1 MIVVFFR
8 VLFFILPP
16 FQILKNM
23 WLRVIALLFCW
34 YGVAQNKPIHYSTSN
49 GLPHDIT
56 YGLFQD
62 SLGYIWIGTDNGL
75 VKYDGNEFKTFT
87 IKEGLRS
94 NYVID
99 INETKDN
106 KIVIGMWGGGVQL
119 IQNDSVL
126 ISKGSTNHFT
136 KISKINIEENTIIA
150 SSENNRFHILYKNN
164 NNYIEEKIDFKI
176 KENAA
181 LFDIKEKIGADNSRI
196 LNPINTNDKLF
207 FIGGNNFGLQKTKGI
222 LSLDFKQF
230 SYKEEFPFLGNKE
243 INDLIYKE
251 GIYIGLADTE
261 EIVFNDKKILEVNPI
276 KFKTIKSN
284 FKFKRFIKTKRFNVY
299 VLEDEFHISDQI
311 IVYDNISKKEIN
323 FSTEQKINTLVSDI
337 IKDKDENIWISLNGQ
352 GVYFI
357 PSTYEHDTKSFFNE
371 VLLHDITQLNNNS
384 LYFLSLTSI
393 YSLASN
399 EQSNVYPLSCF
410 LKGFN
415 ITSSNKDSLLITATF
430 FDRNNDK
437 SVKLGKELNNVS
449 LLGFFYKKKIKE
461 SEISVSY
468 WGKKLTIFIDK
479 DKTPIII
486 NFKEET
492 QIKDVQLLNNE
503 LWVATNFGFFIYD
516 SKNFKEKRRVASL
529 QGLSNTNIKSF
540 TISKNKVYV
549 ATIGGLNVIDKDSI
563 KVYTKKDGL
572 PSDNLNHVFVDHH
585 NIVWLSHQKGYSVFK
600 NGNFYNFTKENGS
613 SFSYVNKI
621 IEDTN
626 NFIWLV
632 GSNGAKRIK
641 NTLPFKPDNKPSIQ
655 ISSKKDQFKLNV
667 IDFSGETLLIQY
679 KIGDNDWVSTQE
691 REYNFSNYQYGSHT
705 AQFRVRRLSSDWS
718 YSTIYNFSNVAP
730 WYKTWWGVLL
740 IAVSILL
747 FLVYRILAIHKKN
760 QLLKNAM
767 ASQKKLEKELSEVRE
782 NVASDFHDELGN
794 KLAGIT
800 IVSEL
805 MLKDEFI
812 KQSNSFEA
820 IKQIQK
826 DSKSLYFGIRD
837 FVWSIDS
844 KSDYLEELIIYLSDF
859 GEELFQNSKITFK
872 VEKEISQEMKKL
884 PNYWSRQ
891 LLLLFKEAMTNSYK
905 HSNATEVILSI
916 SLKKNVLKIELKDNG
931 KGFVEVELKRKNGLN
946 NMQKRAQKI
955 EGELQIL
962 TGEVTKVIFTGLINR

>member
-1 MIVVFFR
+1 
-8 VLFFILPP
+8 
-16 FQILKNM
+16 M
-23 WLRVIALLFCW
+23 WLKVIALLFCW

-62 SLGYIWIGTDNGL
+62 SFGYIWIGTDNGL

-99 INETKDN
+99 INETKDT

-126 ISKGSTNHFT
+126 ISKGSTNHFS

-150 SSENNRFHILYKNN
+150 SSENNRFHILYKND

-176 KENAA
+176 KKNAT
-181 LFDIKEKIGADNSRI
+181 LFDIKEKIGADNSKT
-196 LNPINTNDKLF
+196 LSPINTNNKLF

-230 SYKEEFPFLGNKE
+230 SYKEEFPFLGDKE
-243 INDLIYKE
+243 INDLIYKKE
-251 GIYIGLADTE
+251 GIYIALADTE
-261 EIVFNDKKILEVNPI
+261 EIVFNDKKILEVNAI
-276 KFKTIKSN
+276 KFKTVKNN
-284 FKFKRFIKTKRFNVY
+284 FKFKRFVKTNRFNVY
-299 VLEDEFHISDQI
+299 VLEDDLHISDQI
-311 IVYDNISKKEIN
+311 ILYDNINKKEIN
-323 FSTEQKINTLVSDI
+323 FSSEQKINTLVSDI

-357 PSTYEHDTKSFFNE
+357 PSTYEHDTKSFFNN
-371 VLLHDITQLNNNS
+371 VLLHDVTQLNNNS

-393 YSLASN
+393 YSLNTNEHSN
-399 EQSNVYPLSCF
+399 TYPLSCF

-415 ITSSNKDSLLITATF
+415 TTTSNKDSLLITATF
-430 FDRNNDK
+430 FGKYNDK
-437 SVKLGKELNNVS
+437 SIKLGKELNNVS
-449 LLGFFYKKKIKE
+449 LLGFFCKKRIKE

-468 WGKKLTIFIDK
+468 WGKKLTVFIHK
-479 DKTPIII
+479 NKTPLTI
-486 NFKEET
+486 NLKEET
-492 QIKDVQLLNNE
+492 QIKDVQLINNE

-540 TISKNKVYV
+540 TVSKNKVYV

-600 NGNFYNFTKENGS
+600 NGNFYNFTQENGS

-621 IEDTN
+621 IEDNN

-655 ISSKKDQFKLNV
+655 INSKKDQFKLNV

-679 KIGDNDWVSTQE
+679 KIGDNHWVSTQE

-705 AQFRVRRLSSDWS
+705 VQFRVRRSSSDWS
-718 YSTIYNFSNVAP
+718 YSTIYSFSNVAP
-730 WYKTWWGVLL
+730 WYKTWWGVS
-740 IAVSILL
+740 IISISILL
-747 FLVYRILAIHKKN
+747 FLVYRILTIHKKN
-760 QLLKNAM
+760 QLLKNSI

-805 MLKDEFI
+805 MLKDKFI

-872 VEKEISQEMKKL
+872 VEKEISQEIKKL

-916 SLKKNVLKIELKDNG
+916 NLKKNVLKIELKDNG
-931 KGFVEVELKRKNGLN
+931 KGFIESELKRKNGLD

-955 EGELQIL
+955 DGELQII
-962 TGEVTKVIFTGLINR
+962 TGKETKVIFTGLINM

>member
-1 MIVVFFR
+1 MCLRIIVFF
-8 VLFFILPP
+8 
-16 FQILKNM
+16 
-23 WLRVIALLFCW
+23 FCW

-62 SLGYIWIGTDNGL
+62 SFGYIWIGTDNGL
-75 VKYDGNEFKTFT
+75 VKYNGNEFKTFT

-99 INETKDN
+99 INETKDK
-106 KIVIGMWGGGVQL
+106 KIAVGMWGGGVQL

-126 ISKGSTNHFT
+126 MSKGSTNYFS
-136 KISKINIEENTIIA
+136 KISKINIQENTIIA
-150 SSENNRFHILYKNN
+150 SSGQNSFHVLYKSG
-164 NNYIEEKIDFKI
+164 NNYIEEKRNFKTNEDAI
-176 KENAA
+176 
-181 LFDIKEKIGADNSRI
+181 LFNIKEKIGSVNSRV
-196 LNPINTNDKLF
+196 LSPIKTNGKLF
-207 FIGGNNFGLQKTKGI
+207 YIGGNNFGLQKTKGI
-222 LSLDFKQF
+222 ISLDFKKF
-230 SYKEEFPFLGNKE
+230 SHKEEFPFLNDKE
-243 INDLIYKE
+243 INDLVYKE
-251 GIYIGLADTE
+251 GIYIALTDTE
-261 EIVFNDKKILEVNPI
+261 EIVFNDKKILEVKSI
-276 KFKTIKSN
+276 MVKTVKN
-284 FKFKRFIKTKRFNVY
+284 KFKFKRFVKTNRFNVY
-299 VLEDEFHISDQI
+299 VLEDDFQISDQI
-311 IVYDNISKKEIN
+311 ILYDKISKKEIN
-323 FSTEQKINTLVSDI
+323 FSSEQKINTLVSDI
-337 IKDKDENIWISLNGQ
+337 IKDKDENIWISLYGQ

-357 PSTYEHDTKSFFNE
+357 PSTYEHDTKSFFDNIP
-371 VLLHDITQLNNNS
+371 LHDVTQLNNNS

-393 YSLASN
+393 YSLNTNEHSN
-399 EQSNVYPLSCF
+399 IYPLSCF

-415 ITSSNKDSLLITATF
+415 TTSSNKDSLIVTATSL
-430 FDRNNDK
+430 NKHHGNA
-437 SVKLGKELNNVS
+437 GKGLDNVS
-449 LLGFFYKKKIKE
+449 LLSSFYKKRING
-461 SEISVSY
+461 SDISVSF
-468 WGKKLTIFIDK
+468 WGYILKVFVHEN
-479 DKTPIII
+479 KTPLKI

-492 QIKDVQLLNNE
+492 QINDVQLINNE

-540 TISKNKVYV
+540 TVSKNKVYV

-621 IEDTN
+621 IEDNN

-679 KIGDNDWVSTQE
+679 KIGDNHWVSTQE

-705 AQFRVRRLSSDWS
+705 VQFRVRRLSSDWS
-718 YSTIYNFSNVAP
+718 YSTIYSFSNVAP
-730 WYKTWWGVLL
+730 WYKTWWGVS
-740 IAVSILL
+740 IISISILL
-747 FLVYRILAIHKKN
+747 FLVYRILTIHKKN
-760 QLLKNAM
+760 QLLKNSI

-859 GEELFQNSKITFK
+859 GEELFQNSEITFK
-872 VEKEISQEMKKL
+872 VEKEISQEIKKL

-916 SLKKNVLKIELKDNG
+916 NLKKNVLKIELKDNG
-931 KGFVEVELKRKNGLN
+931 KGFIESELKRKNGLN

-955 EGELQIL
+955 DGELQII
-962 TGEVTKVIFTGLINR
+962 TGKETKVIFTGLINM

>member
-1 MIVVFFR
+1 
-8 VLFFILPP
+8 
-16 FQILKNM
+16 M
-23 WLRVIALLFCW
+23 WLRVITLFFCW

-62 SLGYIWIGTDNGL
+62 SFGYIWIGTDNGL

-126 ISKGSTNHFT
+126 MSKGSTNYFS
-136 KISKINIEENTIIA
+136 KISKINIQENTIIA
-150 SSENNRFHILYKNN
+150 SSGQNSFHVLYKSG
-164 NNYIEEKIDFKI
+164 NNYIEEKRNFKTNEDAI
-176 KENAA
+176 
-181 LFDIKEKIGADNSRI
+181 LFNIKEKIGSVNSRV
-196 LNPINTNDKLF
+196 LSPIKTNGKLF
-207 FIGGNNFGLQKTKGI
+207 YIGGNNFGLQKTKGI
-222 LSLDFKQF
+222 ISLDFKKF
-230 SYKEEFPFLGNKE
+230 SHKEEFPFLNDKE
-243 INDLIYKE
+243 INDLVYKE
-251 GIYIGLADTE
+251 GIYIALTDTE
-261 EIVFNDKKILEVNPI
+261 EIVFNDKKILEVKSI
-276 KFKTIKSN
+276 MVKTVKN
-284 FKFKRFIKTKRFNVY
+284 KFKFKRFVKTNRFNVY
-299 VLEDEFHISDQI
+299 VLEDDFQISDQI
-311 IVYDNISKKEIN
+311 ILYDKISKKEIN
-323 FSTEQKINTLVSDI
+323 FSSEQKINTLVSDI
-337 IKDKDENIWISLNGQ
+337 IKDKDENIWISLYGQ

-357 PSTYEHDTKSFFNE
+357 PSTYEHDTKSFFDNIP
-371 VLLHDITQLNNNS
+371 LHDVTQLNNNS

-393 YSLASN
+393 YSLNTNEHSN
-399 EQSNVYPLSCF
+399 IYPLSCF

-415 ITSSNKDSLLITATF
+415 TTSSNKDSLIVTATSL
-430 FDRNNDK
+430 NKHHGNA
-437 SVKLGKELNNVS
+437 GKGLDNVS
-449 LLGFFYKKKIKE
+449 LLSSFYKKRING
-461 SEISVSY
+461 SDISVSF
-468 WGKKLTIFIDK
+468 WGYILKVFVHEN
-479 DKTPIII
+479 KTPLKI

-492 QIKDVQLLNNE
+492 QINDVQLINNE

-540 TISKNKVYV
+540 TVSKNKVYV

-600 NGNFYNFTKENGS
+600 NGNFYNFTQENGS

-621 IEDTN
+621 IEDNN

-679 KIGDNDWVSTQE
+679 KIGDNHWMSTQE
-691 REYNFSNYQYGSHT
+691 REYNFSNYQYGSHKV
-705 AQFRVRRLSSDWS
+705 QFRVRRSSSDWS
-718 YSTIYNFSNVAP
+718 YSKVYSFSNVAL
-730 WYKTWWGVLL
+730 WYKTWWGVL
-740 IAVSILL
+740 IISVSILL
-747 FLVYRILAIHKKN
+747 FLVYRILNIHKKN
-760 QLLKNAM
+760 NLLKNSI

-872 VEKEISQEMKKL
+872 VEKEISQEIKKL

-905 HSNATEVILSI
+905 HSNATEVVLSI
-916 SLKKNVLKIELKDNG
+916 NLKKNMLKIELKDNG
-931 KGFVEVELKRKNGLN
+931 KGFIESELKRKNGLD
-946 NMQKRAQKI
+946 NMQKRTQKI
-955 EGELQIL
+955 EGELQII
-962 TGEVTKVIFTGLINR
+962 TGKETKIIFTGLINM

>member
-1 MIVVFFR
+1 M
-8 VLFFILPP
+8 
-16 FQILKNM
+16 
-23 WLRVIALLFCW
+23 
-34 YGVAQNKPIHYSTSN
+34 
-49 GLPHDIT
+49 
-56 YGLFQD
+56 
-62 SLGYIWIGTDNGL
+62 
-75 VKYDGNEFKTFT
+75 
-87 IKEGLRS
+87 
-94 NYVID
+94 
-99 INETKDN
+99 
-106 KIVIGMWGGGVQL
+106 
-119 IQNDSVL
+119 
-126 ISKGSTNHFT
+126 
-136 KISKINIEENTIIA
+136 
-150 SSENNRFHILYKNN
+150 
-164 NNYIEEKIDFKI
+164 
-176 KENAA
+176 
-181 LFDIKEKIGADNSRI
+181 
-196 LNPINTNDKLF
+196 
-207 FIGGNNFGLQKTKGI
+207 
-222 LSLDFKQF
+222 
-230 SYKEEFPFLGNKE
+230 
-243 INDLIYKE
+243 
-251 GIYIGLADTE
+251 ADTE
-261 EIVFNDKKILEVNPI
+261 EIVFNDKKILEVNAI
-276 KFKTIKSN
+276 KFKTVKNN
-284 FKFKRFIKTKRFNVY
+284 FKFKRFVKTNRFNVY
-299 VLEDEFHISDQI
+299 VIEDDLHISDQI
-311 IVYDNISKKEIN
+311 ILYDNINKKEIN
-323 FSTEQKINTLVSDI
+323 FSSEQKINTLVSDI

-357 PSTYEHDTKSFFNE
+357 PSTYEHDTKSFFNN
-371 VLLHDITQLNNNS
+371 VLLHDVTQLNNNS

-393 YSLASN
+393 YSLNTNEHSN
-399 EQSNVYPLSCF
+399 TYPLSCF

-415 ITSSNKDSLLITATF
+415 TTTSNKDSLLITATF
-430 FDRNNDK
+430 FGKYNDK

-449 LLGFFYKKKIKE
+449 LLGFFCKKRIKE

-468 WGKKLTIFIDK
+468 WGKKLTVFIHK
-479 DKTPIII
+479 NKTPLTI
-486 NFKEET
+486 NLKEET
-492 QIKDVQLLNNE
+492 QIKDVQLINNE

-540 TISKNKVYV
+540 TVSKNKVYV

-600 NGNFYNFTKENGS
+600 NGNFYNFTQENGS

-621 IEDTN
+621 IEDNN

-655 ISSKKDQFKLNV
+655 INSKKDQFKLNV

-679 KIGDNDWVSTQE
+679 KIGDNHWVSTQE

-705 AQFRVRRLSSDWS
+705 VQFRVRRSSSDWS
-718 YSTIYNFSNVAP
+718 YSTIYSFSNVAP
-730 WYKTWWGVLL
+730 WYKTWWGVS
-740 IAVSILL
+740 IISISILL
-747 FLVYRILAIHKKN
+747 FLVYRILTIHKKN
-760 QLLKNAM
+760 QLLKNSI

-805 MLKDEFI
+805 MLKDKFI

-872 VEKEISQEMKKL
+872 VEKEISQEIKKL

-916 SLKKNVLKIELKDNG
+916 NLKKNVLKIELKDNG
-931 KGFVEVELKRKNGLN
+931 KGFIESELKRKNGLD

-955 EGELQIL
+955 DGELQII
-962 TGEVTKVIFTGLINR
+962 TGKETKVIFTGLINM

>member
-1 MIVVFFR
+1 
-8 VLFFILPP
+8 
-16 FQILKNM
+16 M
-23 WLRVIALLFCW
+23 WLRVIVFFFFC
-34 YGVAQNKPIHYSTSN
+34 YGIAQNKPIHFSSSN

-62 SLGYIWIGTDNGL
+62 SLGYVWIGTDNGL

-126 ISKGSTNHFT
+126 DFKGSTNHFS
-136 KISKINIEENTIIA
+136 KICKINIHGNTIIA
-150 SSENNRFHILYKNN
+150 SSENNRFHVLYKNG
-164 NNYIEEKIDFKI
+164 NNYIEEKTNFKN
-176 KENAA
+176 KKNVA
-181 LFDIKEKIGADNSRI
+181 LFNIKEKTGVDNSRT
-196 LNPINTNDKLF
+196 LSPININDNLF
-207 FIGGNNFGLQKTKGI
+207 FIGGNNFGLQKIKGI
-222 LSLDFKQF
+222 ISLDFKKK
-230 SYKEEFPFLGNKE
+230 SYKEEFSFLSNKE
-243 INDLIYKE
+243 INDLIYKD
-251 GIYIGLADTE
+251 GIYIGLTDKE
-261 EIVFNDKKILEVNPI
+261 EIIFNDKKILKVKAV
-276 KFKTIKSN
+276 KFKEAKSN
-284 FKFKRFIKTKRFNVY
+284 FKFKRFVKTKRFSVY
-299 VLEDEFHISDQI
+299 ILEDDFHTSDQI
-311 IVYDNISKKEIN
+311 ILYDNISKKEIN
-323 FSTEQKINTLVSDI
+323 FSSEQRINTLVSDI

-357 PSTYEHDTKSFFNE
+357 PNTYEHDNKSFFGNIP
-371 VLLHDITQLNNNS
+371 LHDVTQLNNS

-393 YSLASN
+393 YTLNNN
-399 EQSNVYPLSCF
+399 EHTKTYPFTCF
-410 LKGFN
+410 LEGFN
-415 ITSSNKDSLLITATF
+415 TNFSNKDSLIITVTSLSKHH
-430 FDRNNDK
+430 DSTN
-437 SVKLGKELNNVS
+437 KELSNVS
-449 LLGFFYKKKIKE
+449 LLNSFYKKRINGTD
-461 SEISVSY
+461 ISVSF
-468 WGKKLTIFIDK
+468 WGNKLTVFK
-479 DKTPIII
+479 NKAPLKI
-486 NFKEET
+486 NFKE
-492 QIKDVQLLNNE
+492 QIQINDVQLINNE
-503 LWVATNFGFFIYD
+503 LWVATNFGFYIYD
-516 SKNFKEKRRVASL
+516 TKHFKEKRRVSSL

-540 TISKNKVYV
+540 TTSQNKVYV
-549 ATIGGLNVIDKDSI
+549 ATIDGLNVIDKDSV

-572 PSDNLNHVFVDHH
+572 PSDNLNRVFVDHH
-585 NIVWLSHQKGYSVFK
+585 NIVWLSHQKGYSVFT

-621 IEDTN
+621 IEDDN

-655 ISSKKDQFKLNV
+655 INKRNDQFKLNV
-667 IDFSGETLLIQY
+667 IDFSGEALLIQY
-679 KIGDNDWVSTQE
+679 RIGDDDWISTQE
-691 REYNFSNYQYGSHT
+691 REYNFSNYQYGLHKV
-705 AQFRVRRLSSDWS
+705 QFRVRRSSSDWS
-718 YSTIYNFSNVAP
+718 YSTIYSFSNAAP
-730 WYKTWWGVLL
+730 WYKTWWGVL
-740 IAVSILL
+740 IISVSILL
-747 FLVYRILAIHKKN
+747 FLLYRILNIHKKN
-760 QLLKNAM
+760 NLLKNSI

-812 KQSNSFEA
+812 KQSDSFEA

-872 VEKEISQEMKKL
+872 VEKEINQEIRKL

-916 SLKKNVLKIELKDNG
+916 NLKKNVLKIELKDNG
-931 KGFVEVELKRKNGLN
+931 KGFIESELKRKNGLN
-946 NMQKRAQKI
+946 NMQKRTQKI
-955 EGELQIL
+955 EGELQII
-962 TGEVTKVIFTGLINR
+962 TGEETKIIFTGLINR